1 MPEKLDRALLDAA
14 DRDVREAERRRKQQ
28 AALVAQLAEQG
39 ADEEI
44 LLLAR
49 RLLLEIERT
58 ITIAHAHRSVLRSLI
73 ERE

>member
-44 LLLAR
+44 LLLVR